1 MINLHYYTPQSCYMD
16 RFSHI
21 MHSFYLSI
29 LEFIHVSAIDFG
41 SNTIDRYFSN
51 SSNACYTYDRTCNE
65 TPAEASNI
73 KVDGLTQMEYSNS
86 KC

>member
-51 SSNACYTYDRTCNE
+51 SSSSASAQSENMMATVE
-65 TPAEASNI
+65 TKSGNF
-73 KVDGLTQMEYSNS
+73 
-86 KC
+86 